1 MHLHCETQTNSKQ
14 LQHFCAQH
22 FRAFELRHCHFFLN
36 IGGYN
41 RLGLIHKTQSY
52 LANAIITVYKK
63 AGGQQNRIKKTTVI
77 YQMMEKDV

>member
-1 MHLHCETQTNSKQ
+1 MHLHCETHSGPNS
-14 LQHFCAQH
+14 LNNCNTQH